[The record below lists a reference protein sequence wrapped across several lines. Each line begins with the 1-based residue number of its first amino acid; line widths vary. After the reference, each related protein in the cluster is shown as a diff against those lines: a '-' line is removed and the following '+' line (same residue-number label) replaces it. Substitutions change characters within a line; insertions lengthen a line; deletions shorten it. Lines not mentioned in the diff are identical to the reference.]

1 MPVRAK
7 VLKVLTKPTLTLEHE
22 NNESLHLLFYSV
34 LKAGLF
40 TLSSI
45 ILFLSSLH
53 VGQGD
58 SLGH

>member
-22 NNESLHLLFYSV
+22 NNESLHLLFY
-34 LKAGLF
+34 LNAGLF